1 MQSGDYPHWVK
12 DEIGLR
18 SKYFNL
24 SFVTIEPNLLCVLCV
39 SEGRLVQN
47 NSESTN
53 IQEIEVAFPPFLCS
67 GDVLKSRMMASDLCY
82 LILHF
87 VHKYESSDA
96 FQLVKIITT
105 HLVHKHY
112 LLKTKSF

>member
-1 MQSGDYPHWVK
+1 MMRLTTTLRSGDYPHWVK
-12 DEIGLR
+12 DEIGSG

-39 SEGRLVQN
+39 SKGRLFQN

-67 GDVLKSRMMASDLCY
+67 GDVLKSRMMASDLVTSNC
-82 LILHF
+82 ILYVNMRLAMHF
-87 VHKYESSDA
+87 N
-96 FQLVKIITT
+96 L
-105 HLVHKHY
+105 
-112 LLKTKSF
+112 